1 LPRAFDLH
9 VLGLPPA
16 FALSQDQTLKLDEN
30 FSRPITTFDE
40 VPPASCG
47 CDGARDLHRAH
58 DRRRHEIGVDLKRRP
73 PKSRPAAARSRSM
86 PLARQNL
93 DRTSRRAGTPPS
105 TFLFLPIHLS
115 NSPGPRRS
123 HSPANRRAVENR
135 GVRLGSEAWSPTV
148 SEELRRHAVAPRRR
162 RAELTQYIGFRPPKC
177 QHPKGLGT
185 GAGPG
190 PSGPGGNRRVC
201 QQYRGFRAG
210 GKAVGAVLAP
220 LSSAPLVDAV
230 GGVTS
235 GGAASA
241 SRDPRRTASPND

>member
-1 LPRAFDLH
+1 
-9 VLGLPPA
+9 
-16 FALSQDQTLKLDEN
+16 LDEN

-73 PKSRPAAARSRSM
+73 PKSRPAAVRSRTM

-115 NSPGPRRS
+115 NSPGPRQS
-123 HSPANRRAVENR
+123 HSPANRRAVEDR

-162 RAELTQYIGFRPPKC
+162 RAELTQYIGFQPPKC
-177 QHPKGLGT
+177 QHPRGLGT
-185 GAGPG
+185 GSEPAPVGRLRGPAATAVFA
-190 PSGPGGNRRVC
+190 SNIGGLERVESPC
-201 QQYRGFRAG
+201 APYLRHFPPPLLWTQWEVSLRGE
-210 GKAVGAVLAP
+210 
-220 LSSAPLVDAV
+220 
-230 GGVTS
+230 
-235 GGAASA
+235 AASA

>member
-1 LPRAFDLH
+1 MRPRPCAR
-9 VLGLPPA
+9 
-16 FALSQDQTLKLDEN
+16 FAP
-30 FSRPITTFDE
+30 R
-40 VPPASCG
+40 
-47 CDGARDLHRAH
+47 H

-73 PKSRPAAARSRSM
+73 PKSRPAAARSRRM

-93 DRTSRRAGTPPS
+93 DRASRRAGTPPS

-115 NSPGPRRS
+115 NSPEPRRS
-123 HSPANRRAVENR
+123 HSPANRRAVEAR
-135 GVRLGSEAWSPTV
+135 GFRLGSEAWSPTI

-185 GAGPG
+185 GSEPAPVRGLRGPAATAVFA
-190 PSGPGGNRRVC
+190 SNIGGLERVE
-201 QQYRGFRAG
+201 RPA
-210 GKAVGAVLAP
+210 GAVLGP
-220 LSSAPLVDAV
+220 HSSAPLVDAV

-235 GGAASA
+235 GGTAST